1 MTALQVALLILFAP
15 ALLVAGYF
23 VLCVMLGL
31 LVGIAEVIEIR
42 RKGRRGW

>member
-23 VLCVMLGL
+23 VLFVLLVLLAGVCEGIARMLG
-31 LVGIAEVIEIR
+31 E
-42 RKGRRGW
+42 